1 MSSLID
7 RSLLSIPDAAR
18 RIGISRAGLYRQIA
32 RGSLPLV
39 KIGNRSLVDPA
50 DLDRLVAAAKARG

>member
-1 MSSLID
+1 MPRAASASLG
-7 RSLLSIPDAAR
+7 RVS
-18 RIGISRAGLYRQIA
+18 IA